1 MSSLR
6 MERAYTLA
14 CGDMLSNKNYIRFC
28 YMVLQVGLGE
38 A

>member
-14 CGDMLSNKNYIRFC
+14 CEDMLENKNYIRFC
-28 YMVLQVGLGE
+28 YMVLPARLCE

>member
-1 MSSLR
+1 MK

-14 CGDMLSNKNYIRFC
+14 CDDILSNKNYIRFC
-28 YMVLQVGLGE
+28 YMVLLAGLRE